1 MRTAL
6 HRARARPA
14 AAAAA
19 AAIAAAA
26 MLGLAGCGDDSDD
39 GGGATQRQTLRLQSQ
54 LSAPPR
60 GAPTGREPGGQL
72 IFNGMLFKPDAGP
85 AVGRSQ
91 ASCTRTAN
99 GEGDVFQCL
108 LSFVLDEGM
117 IYAQATSS
125 SQGPAD
131 GVVTGGTRQYANVRG
146 TFGYRANGTARVDLR
161 FRLVR

>member
-1 MRTAL
+1 MTTSTHRW
-6 HRARARPA
+6 RARHA

-19 AAIAAAA
+19 CAVAA
-26 MLGLAGCGDDSDD
+26 MLIAGCGSDSADD
-39 GGGATQRQTLRLQSQ
+39 GATQRQTLRLQSQ
-54 LSAPPR
+54 LVAPPR
-60 GAPTGREPGGQL
+60 GAPTGAEPGSPL
-72 IFNGMLFKPDAGP
+72 LFNGMLFKPDAGR

-91 ASCTRTAN
+91 SSCTRTAR

-108 LSFVLDEGM
+108 LSFVLDDGM

-125 SQGPAD
+125 PRGPAD

-146 TFGYRANGTARVDLR
+146 TFGYVANGTARVDLT